1 MTSSLGSEIDLF
13 ESSLILERALSENT
27 SKSYASDLREFMLFL
42 NSKKIASFADV
53 KYEDIVAFLSA
64 SRAQGLASRTRARR
78 SSAIK
83 SFFDFLVSRNFVKEN
98 PAERLEAPKKD
109 FVLPKVLS
117 EDEVTRMLENIPTL
131 QIQDV
136 RDRALLEILYG
147 CGLRVSEVCALSME
161 DIVSEGEL
169 LRVKGKGSKERLVPI
184 CSAAGRE
191 LEKYMTLFRPSFLKA
206 SSSETH
212 IFLTRLGRPF
222 TRQGVFKVVRER
234 AILAGISPSRI
245 SPHVLRHSYAS
256 HLLQRG
262 ADIRAIQELLGH
274 ADISTTQ
281 IYTHVDVA
289 LFKDIHKRFHPRG

>member
-42 NSKKIASFADV
+42 NSKKIASSADV

-117 EDEVTRMLENIPTL
+117 EDEVTRMLESIPTL

-184 CSAAGRE
+184 CSTAGRE
-191 LEKYMTLFRPSFLKA
+191 LEKYMTLFRHSFLKA

>member
-1 MTSSLGSEIDLF
+1 
-13 ESSLILERALSENT
+13 
-27 SKSYASDLREFMLFL
+27 
-42 NSKKIASFADV
+42 
-53 KYEDIVAFLSA
+53 
-64 SRAQGLASRTRARR
+64 
-78 SSAIK
+78 
-83 SFFDFLVSRNFVKEN
+83 VKEN

-184 CSAAGRE
+184 CSTAGRE

>member
-27 SKSYASDLREFMLFL
+27 AKSYASDLREFMLFL
-42 NSKKIASFADV
+42 NSKKIASSADV
-53 KYEDIVAFLSA
+53 EYEDIVAFLSA

-147 CGLRVSEVCALSME
+147 CGLRVSEVCALTME

-184 CSAAGRE
+184 CATAGRE

-206 SSSETH
+206 SSSQSH

-234 AILAGISPSRI
+234 AVLAGISPSRI

>member
-27 SKSYASDLREFMLFL
+27 AKSYASDLREFMHFL
-42 NSKKIASFADV
+42 SSRRIVSSRDV
-53 KYEDIVAFLSA
+53 KYEDVVAFLSA
-64 SRAQGLASRTRARR
+64 SRSQGLASRTRSRR
-78 SSAIK
+78 SSAIR
-83 SFFDFLVSRNFVKEN
+83 SFFNFLVSRNFVKDN
-98 PAERLEAPKKD
+98 PAERLDAPKKD

-117 EDEVTRMLENIPTL
+117 EEEVQSLLENVSGEQPH
-131 QIQDV
+131 DV
-136 RDRALLEILYG
+136 RDRALLEVLYG
-147 CGLRVSEVCALSME
+147 CGLRVSEVCALCIE

-191 LEKYMTLFRPSFLKA
+191 LEKYLTLFRPSFLKG
-206 SSSETH
+206 SRSESH
-212 IFLTRLGRPF
+212 VFLTRLGKAF
-222 TRQGVFKVVRER
+222 TRQGVFKIVRER
-234 AILAGISPSRI
+234 AVEVGIAPDRI

-262 ADIRAIQELLGH
+262 ADIRAIQELRGH

>member
-42 NSKKIASFADV
+42 NSKKIASSADV

-64 SRAQGLASRTRARR
+64 SRTQGLASRTRARR

-184 CSAAGRE
+184 CSTAGRE